1 MQDRF
6 SNPGASTGGTGL
18 RLNPAENREKIMVS
32 VPQIIAFSFS
42 NIRQIIEVFGFIY
55 LFYYFAEEHSIY
67 YYNNSDS

>member
-1 MQDRF
+1 
-6 SNPGASTGGTGL
+6 
-18 RLNPAENREKIMVS
+18 MVS

-67 YYNNSDS
+67 HYNNSDSWLIMLMQPDLEGHELLH